1 MGEIGIIICDR
12 YRMWAGRKCFR
23 ASKERE
29 RTLSIYKGQEVEV
42 VGYITCRGC
51 SGGNIE
57 YAPAEM
63 KKNSADAICDE
74 ETHRKYN

>member
-29 RTLSIYKGQEVEV
+29 RSPNIYKGQEVEV
-42 VGYITCRGC
+42 VGYITCGGC
-51 SGGNIE
+51 SGGNIQ
-57 YAPAEM
+57 YTPAEM